1 MKFSMPRSDWF
12 VSHQVAIL
20 MAYRMYNGGL
30 FSVGVHRFSR
40 AEWSCSDLLRNKI
53 KMGLVQI
60 KSYQAK
66 VVVMNENECSYFIVS
81 SLL

>member
-1 MKFSMPRSDWF
+1 MPRRSDWF

-20 MAYRMYNGGL
+20 MAYRMYKGGL
-30 FSVGVHRFSR
+30 FLLGVHRFSR
-40 AEWSCSDLLRNKI
+40 AEWSCSGLLRNKI
-53 KMGLVQI
+53 KTGLVQI

-66 VVVMNENECSYFIVS
+66 VVVMNENECSYFIIS

>member
-1 MKFSMPRSDWF
+1 M
-12 VSHQVAIL
+12 
-20 MAYRMYNGGL
+20 
-30 FSVGVHRFSR
+30 GVHRFSR